1 MDVRFYSPPPPPQPA
16 ATPDT
21 PCLGP
26 SPCLDPYYCNKF
38 DGDNMYMSMTEP
50 SQDYVPASQAF
61 PGPSLESEDF
71 NIPPITPP
79 SLPDHSLVH
88 LNEVESGYHSLCH
101 PMNHN
106 GLLPFHPQNMDL
118 PEITVSNMLGQDGT
132 LLSNSLSVVRIF
144 SLPQIITTGSALSL
158 VLLWLQRMKSCPIN
172 SNRIAAALQWCYY
185 EQNQASIIDF
195 R

>member
-1 MDVRFYSPPPPPQPA
+1 MWPGHFLFCATSVIIIVWYSLIFITISVFVFQ
-16 ATPDT
+16 
-21 PCLGP
+21 
-26 SPCLDPYYCNKF
+26 S
-38 DGDNMYMSMTEP
+38 
-50 SQDYVPASQAF
+50 F

-88 LNEVESGYHSLCH
+88 LNEIESGYHSLCH

-132 LLSNSLSVVRIF
+132 LLSNSLSVVSIF
-144 SLPQIITTGSALSL
+144 SLP
-158 VLLWLQRMKSCPIN
+158 LL
-172 SNRIAAALQWCYY
+172 YY
-185 EQNQASIIDF
+185 F
-195 R
+195 KL